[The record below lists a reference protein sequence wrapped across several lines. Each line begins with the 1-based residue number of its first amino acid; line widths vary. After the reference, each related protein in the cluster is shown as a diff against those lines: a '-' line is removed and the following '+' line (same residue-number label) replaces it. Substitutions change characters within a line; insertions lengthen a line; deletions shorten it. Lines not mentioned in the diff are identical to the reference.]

1 MDRGC
6 QASLGSPQSHKVE
19 TGKGA
24 PGQVCVGVEL
34 RNMLQPRGWGFRD
47 DENSAVYRTDVGNE
61 PPRECVNLV
70 WCREAGGSQVTH
82 NRAGPILLGWDTDC
96 SAKEPLLPF
105 MLGVSSKLR
114 IPAFHMKDYFRL
126 RLPFSGGSLRHP

>member
-1 MDRGC
+1 
-6 QASLGSPQSHKVE
+6 
-19 TGKGA
+19 
-24 PGQVCVGVEL
+24 
-34 RNMLQPRGWGFRD
+34 MLQPRGWRFRD

-82 NRAGPILLGWDTDC
+82 NSAGPILLGWDTDC

-114 IPAFHMKDYFRL
+114 ISAFHIKDYFSEAA
-126 RLPFSGGSLRHP
+126 FFWWESKASLTALISWSHLLHPCGMDPSPGRGI